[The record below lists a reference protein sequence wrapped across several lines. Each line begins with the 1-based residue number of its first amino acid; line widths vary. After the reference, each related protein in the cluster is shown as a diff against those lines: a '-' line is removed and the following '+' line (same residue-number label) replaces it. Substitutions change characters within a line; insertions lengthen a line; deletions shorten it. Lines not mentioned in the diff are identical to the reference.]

1 MKTGNRMQS
10 ERTHNNECDHLTGLC
25 SREAF
30 YLQVSDILEKDPDT
44 QYDMVVADVE
54 NFKVVNERFG
64 IKNGDKVLCY
74 LADKYQRLLNG
85 EGICTRMHGD
95 VFAMLIRHGDGSWK
109 ERILWQF
116 GENENEMEFRNLV
129 IKYGIYEHVDRRIVP
144 SGMCD
149 RAVLALNRIKKMYG
163 KNVAMYDDSLR
174 ATLLREQQILD
185 TMERALKER
194 QFQVY
199 YQAKYDINTENII
212 GAEALV
218 RWIHPEMGFMSPGE
232 FIPLFEKNGFIVK
245 VDYYVWEEAC
255 KILRKW
261 KEENRTMIPISVNV
275 SRVDFEL
282 PGLVERITHLA
293 DQYEI
298 ERKYLHLEITE
309 SVYTDEPQ
317 QIIQKNSN
325 DRKNILGFI
334 ISLSKWLNLSTIAEG
349 VETKEQ
355 IEKLKS
361 FGCDYVQ
368 GYYYAKP
375 VPYEEFEQLLDKKTE
390 SKASVDVIA
399 KEEEILKI
407 CSGEKY
413 SILIVDDNEMN
424 RELLKSMLEEYYTV
438 HEVCNGQEA
447 MDYLLEHPGKIFL
460 IVLYGEIPLDDMELF
475 NQILEEKQ
483 AKYLFLLDSDGN
495 YIVRYGIT
503 LKEKS
508 LIETLDM
515 VRFDKD
521 NPQVHNSTQVLEKM
535 KKKEEILYAISRGQN
550 EEIGVLTPI
559 PDSSSVEVALMPDHG
574 IDWIMFPA

>member
-64 IKNGDKVLCY
+64 IKN
-74 LADKYQRLLNG
+74 
-85 EGICTRMHGD
+85 GD

-218 RWIHPEMGFMSPGE
+218 RWIHPEM
-232 FIPLFEKNGFIVK
+232 GFIVK

-535 KKKEEILYAISRGQN
+535 KKKEEILYAINRGQN

-559 PDSSSVEVALMPDHG
+559 PDSSSVGVALMPDHG

>member
-212 GAEALV
+212 GAEALE

-447 MDYLLEHPGKIFL
+447 MDYLLEHPGKISL
-460 IVLYGEIPLDDMELF
+460 ILLYGEIPLDDMELF

-495 YIVRYGIT
+495 YIVRYRIT

-535 KKKEEILYAISRGQN
+535 KKKEEILYAINRGQN

-559 PDSSSVEVALMPDHG
+559 PDSSSVGVALMPDHG

>member
-64 IKNGDKVLCY
+64 IKN
-74 LADKYQRLLNG
+74 
-85 EGICTRMHGD
+85 GD

-535 KKKEEILYAISRGQN
+535 KKNEEILYAINRGQN

-559 PDSSSVEVALMPDHG
+559 PDSSSVGVVLMPDHG

>member
-1 MKTGNRMQS
+1 
-10 ERTHNNECDHLTGLC
+10 
-25 SREAF
+25 
-30 YLQVSDILEKDPDT
+30 
-44 QYDMVVADVE
+44 MVVADVE

-535 KKKEEILYAISRGQN
+535 KKNEEILYAINRGQN

-559 PDSSSVEVALMPDHG
+559 PDSSSVGVVLMPDHG

>member
-10 ERTHNNECDHLTGLC
+10 ERTQNNECDYLTGLC

-368 GYYYAKP
+368 GYYYEKP

-535 KKKEEILYAISRGQN
+535 KKKEEILYAFNRGQN

-559 PDSSSVEVALMPDHG
+559 PDSSSVGVALMPDHG

>member
-218 RWIHPEMGFMSPGE
+218 RWIHPEM
-232 FIPLFEKNGFIVK
+232 GFIVK

-535 KKKEEILYAISRGQN
+535 KKKEEILYAINRGQN

-559 PDSSSVEVALMPDHG
+559 PDSSSVGVALMPDHG

>member
-10 ERTHNNECDHLTGLC
+10 ERTNSNECDHLTGLC

-74 LADKYQRLLNG
+74 LSDKYQRLLNG

-212 GAEALV
+212 GAEALE

-535 KKKEEILYAISRGQN
+535 KKKEEILYAINRGQN

-559 PDSSSVEVALMPDHG
+559 PDSSSVGVALMPDHG

>member
-447 MDYLLEHPGKIFL
+447 MDYLLEHPGKISL

-535 KKKEEILYAISRGQN
+535 KKKEELLYAINRGPN
-550 EEIGVLTPI
+550 AELGLLPPI
-559 PDSSSVEVALMPDHG
+559 PDRSSLGVALMPDHG

>member
-218 RWIHPEMGFMSPGE
+218 RWIHPEM
-232 FIPLFEKNGFIVK
+232 GFIVK

-535 KKKEEILYAISRGQN
+535 KKKEKILYAINRGQN

-559 PDSSSVEVALMPDHG
+559 PDSSSVGVALMPDHG

>member
-390 SKASVDVIA
+390 SKASADVIA

-495 YIVRYGIT
+495 YIVRYGIS

-559 PDSSSVEVALMPDHG
+559 PDSSSVGVALMPDHG

>member
-95 VFAMLIRHGDGSWK
+95 VFAMLIRYGDGSWK

-218 RWIHPEMGFMSPGE
+218 RWIHPEM
-232 FIPLFEKNGFIVK
+232 GFIVK

-535 KKKEEILYAISRGQN
+535 KKKEEILYAINRGQN

-559 PDSSSVEVALMPDHG
+559 PDSSSVGVVLMPDHG

>member
-10 ERTHNNECDHLTGLC
+10 ERTQNNECDYLTGLC

-368 GYYYAKP
+368 EYYYAKP

-390 SKASVDVIA
+390 SKASADVIA

-495 YIVRYGIT
+495 YIVRYGIS

-559 PDSSSVEVALMPDHG
+559 PDSSSVGVALMPDHG

>member
-64 IKNGDKVLCY
+64 IKN
-74 LADKYQRLLNG
+74 
-85 EGICTRMHGD
+85 GD

-361 FGCDYVQ
+361 FGCDYV
-368 GYYYAKP
+368 
-375 VPYEEFEQLLDKKTE
+375 
-390 SKASVDVIA
+390 
-399 KEEEILKI
+399 
-407 CSGEKY
+407 
-413 SILIVDDNEMN
+413 
-424 RELLKSMLEEYYTV
+424 
-438 HEVCNGQEA
+438 
-447 MDYLLEHPGKIFL
+447 
-460 IVLYGEIPLDDMELF
+460 
-475 NQILEEKQ
+475 
-483 AKYLFLLDSDGN
+483 
-495 YIVRYGIT
+495 
-503 LKEKS
+503 
-508 LIETLDM
+508 
-515 VRFDKD
+515 
-521 NPQVHNSTQVLEKM
+521 
-535 KKKEEILYAISRGQN
+535 
-550 EEIGVLTPI
+550 
-559 PDSSSVEVALMPDHG
+559 
-574 IDWIMFPA
+574 

>member
-218 RWIHPEMGFMSPGE
+218 RWIHPEMGF
-232 FIPLFEKNGFIVK
+232 IVK

-390 SKASVDVIA
+390 SKASADVIA

-447 MDYLLEHPGKIFL
+447 MDYLLEHPGKISL

-535 KKKEEILYAISRGQN
+535 KKKEEILYAINRGQN

-559 PDSSSVEVALMPDHG
+559 PDSSSVGVALMPDHG

>member
-218 RWIHPEMGFMSPGE
+218 RWIHPEM
-232 FIPLFEKNGFIVK
+232 GFIVK

-535 KKKEEILYAISRGQN
+535 KKNEEILYAINRGQN

-559 PDSSSVEVALMPDHG
+559 PDSSSVGVALMPDHG

>member
-74 LADKYQRLLNG
+74 LSDKYQRLLNG

-218 RWIHPEMGFMSPGE
+218 RWIHPEM
-232 FIPLFEKNGFIVK
+232 GFIVK

-535 KKKEEILYAISRGQN
+535 KKKEEILYAINRGQN

-559 PDSSSVEVALMPDHG
+559 PDSSSVGVVLMPDHG

>member
-64 IKNGDKVLCY
+64 IKN
-74 LADKYQRLLNG
+74 
-85 EGICTRMHGD
+85 GD

-447 MDYLLEHPGKIFL
+447 MDYLLEHPGKISL

-535 KKKEEILYAISRGQN
+535 KKKEEILYAINRGQN

-559 PDSSSVEVALMPDHG
+559 PDSSSVGVALMPDHG

>member
-334 ISLSKWLNLSTIAEG
+334 IILSKWLNLSTIAEG

-390 SKASVDVIA
+390 SKASADVIA

-535 KKKEEILYAISRGQN
+535 KKKEEILYAINRGQN

-559 PDSSSVEVALMPDHG
+559 PDSSSVGVALMPDHG

>member
-10 ERTHNNECDHLTGLC
+10 ERTHNNECDYLTGLC

-95 VFAMLIRHGDGSWK
+95 VFAMLIRYGDGSWK

-149 RAVLALNRIKKMYG
+149 RGVLALNRIKKMYG

-232 FIPLFEKNGFIVK
+232 FILLFEKNGFIVK

-317 QIIQKNSN
+317 QIIQMVNKLREN
-325 DRKNILGFI
+325 GFKI
-334 ISLSKWLNLSTIAEG
+334 EMDDFGSGYSSLNMLSE
-349 VETKEQ
+349 
-355 IEKLKS
+355 L
-361 FGCDYVQ
+361 
-368 GYYYAKP
+368 
-375 VPYEEFEQLLDKKTE
+375 
-390 SKASVDVIA
+390 SVDVIA

-424 RELLKSMLEEYYTV
+424 RELLML
-438 HEVCNGQEA
+438 
-447 MDYLLEHPGKIFL
+447 
-460 IVLYGEIPLDDMELF
+460 
-475 NQILEEKQ
+475 
-483 AKYLFLLDSDGN
+483 
-495 YIVRYGIT
+495 
-503 LKEKS
+503 
-508 LIETLDM
+508 
-515 VRFDKD
+515 
-521 NPQVHNSTQVLEKM
+521 
-535 KKKEEILYAISRGQN
+535 
-550 EEIGVLTPI
+550 
-559 PDSSSVEVALMPDHG
+559 SVEKVIG
-574 IDWIMFPA
+574 K

>member
-368 GYYYAKP
+368 EYYYAKP

-390 SKASVDVIA
+390 SKASADVIA

-495 YIVRYGIT
+495 YIVRYGIS

-559 PDSSSVEVALMPDHG
+559 PDSSSVGVALMPDHG

>member
-10 ERTHNNECDHLTGLC
+10 ERTHSNECDHLTGLC

-212 GAEALV
+212 GAEALE

-495 YIVRYGIT
+495 YIVRYRIT

-535 KKKEEILYAISRGQN
+535 KKKEEILYAINRGQN

-559 PDSSSVEVALMPDHG
+559 PDSSSVGVALMPDHG

>member
-95 VFAMLIRHGDGSWK
+95 VFAMLIRNGDGSWK

-174 ATLLREQQILD
+174 VTLLREQQILD

-495 YIVRYGIT
+495 YIVRYRIT

-535 KKKEEILYAISRGQN
+535 KKKEEILYAINRGQN

-559 PDSSSVEVALMPDHG
+559 PDSSSVGVALMPDHG

>member
-218 RWIHPEMGFMSPGE
+218 RWIHPEM
-232 FIPLFEKNGFIVK
+232 GFIVK

-535 KKKEEILYAISRGQN
+535 KKNEEILYAINRGQN

-559 PDSSSVEVALMPDHG
+559 PDSSSVGVVLMPDHG

>member
-129 IKYGIYEHVDRRIVP
+129 IKYGIYEHVDSRIVP

-212 GAEALV
+212 GAEAFV

-245 VDYYVWEEAC
+245 VDYYVWEEVC

-535 KKKEEILYAISRGQN
+535 KKKEEILYAINRGQN

-559 PDSSSVEVALMPDHG
+559 PDSSSVGVALMPDHG

>member
-149 RAVLALNRIKKMYG
+149 RAVLALNCIKKMYG

-245 VDYYVWEEAC
+245 VDYYVWEEVC

-515 VRFDKD
+515 VRFEKD

-535 KKKEEILYAISRGQN
+535 KKKEEILYAINRGQN

-559 PDSSSVEVALMPDHG
+559 PDSSSVGVELMPDHG

>member
-74 LADKYQRLLNG
+74 LSDKYQRLLNG

-218 RWIHPEMGFMSPGE
+218 RWIHPEM
-232 FIPLFEKNGFIVK
+232 GFIVK

-535 KKKEEILYAISRGQN
+535 KKNEEILYAINRGQN

-559 PDSSSVEVALMPDHG
+559 PDSSSVGVVLMPDHG

>member
-44 QYDMVVADVE
+44 QYDMDVE

-375 VPYEEFEQLLDKKTE
+375 VPYEEFEQLLGKKTE

-447 MDYLLEHPGKIFL
+447 MDYLLEHPGKISL
-460 IVLYGEIPLDDMELF
+460 ILLYGEIPLDDMELF

-483 AKYLFLLDSDGN
+483 AKYLFLMDSDGN

-535 KKKEEILYAISRGQN
+535 KKKEEILYAINRGQN

-559 PDSSSVEVALMPDHG
+559 PDSSSVGVALMPDHG

>member
-95 VFAMLIRHGDGSWK
+95 VFAMPIRHGDGSWK

-218 RWIHPEMGFMSPGE
+218 RWIHPEM
-232 FIPLFEKNGFIVK
+232 GFIVK

-535 KKKEEILYAISRGQN
+535 KKKEEILYAINRGQN

-559 PDSSSVEVALMPDHG
+559 PDSSSVGVALMPDHG

>member
-1 MKTGNRMQS
+1 
-10 ERTHNNECDHLTGLC
+10 
-25 SREAF
+25 
-30 YLQVSDILEKDPDT
+30 
-44 QYDMVVADVE
+44 
-54 NFKVVNERFG
+54 
-64 IKNGDKVLCY
+64 
-74 LADKYQRLLNG
+74 
-85 EGICTRMHGD
+85 
-95 VFAMLIRHGDGSWK
+95 
-109 ERILWQF
+109 
-116 GENENEMEFRNLV
+116 
-129 IKYGIYEHVDRRIVP
+129 
-144 SGMCD
+144 
-149 RAVLALNRIKKMYG
+149 
-163 KNVAMYDDSLR
+163 
-174 ATLLREQQILD
+174 
-185 TMERALKER
+185 MERALKER

-390 SKASVDVIA
+390 SKASADVIA

-424 RELLKSMLEEYYTV
+424 RELLML
-438 HEVCNGQEA
+438 
-447 MDYLLEHPGKIFL
+447 
-460 IVLYGEIPLDDMELF
+460 
-475 NQILEEKQ
+475 
-483 AKYLFLLDSDGN
+483 
-495 YIVRYGIT
+495 
-503 LKEKS
+503 
-508 LIETLDM
+508 
-515 VRFDKD
+515 
-521 NPQVHNSTQVLEKM
+521 
-535 KKKEEILYAISRGQN
+535 
-550 EEIGVLTPI
+550 
-559 PDSSSVEVALMPDHG
+559 SVEKVIG
-574 IDWIMFPA
+574 K

>member
-74 LADKYQRLLNG
+74 LSDKYQRLLNG

-218 RWIHPEMGFMSPGE
+218 RWIHPEMGF
-232 FIPLFEKNGFIVK
+232 IVK

-355 IEKLKS
+355 IEKLKN

-535 KKKEEILYAISRGQN
+535 KKNEEILYAINRGQN

-559 PDSSSVEVALMPDHG
+559 PDSSSVGVALMPDHG

>member
-10 ERTHNNECDHLTGLC
+10 ERTHSNECDHLTGLC

-54 NFKVVNERFG
+54 TFKVVNERFG

-95 VFAMLIRHGDGSWK
+95 VFAMLIRHGDGSWE

-317 QIIQKNSN
+317 QIIQMVNKLREN
-325 DRKNILGFI
+325 GFKI
-334 ISLSKWLNLSTIAEG
+334 EMDDFGSGYSSLNMLSE
-349 VETKEQ
+349 
-355 IEKLKS
+355 L
-361 FGCDYVQ
+361 
-368 GYYYAKP
+368 
-375 VPYEEFEQLLDKKTE
+375 
-390 SKASVDVIA
+390 SVDVIA

-447 MDYLLEHPGKIFL
+447 MDYLLEHPGKISL

-495 YIVRYGIT
+495 YIVRYRIT

-535 KKKEEILYAISRGQN
+535 KKKEEILYAINRGQN

-559 PDSSSVEVALMPDHG
+559 PDSSSVGVALMPDHG

>member
-10 ERTHNNECDHLTGLC
+10 ERTHNNECDYLTGLC

-64 IKNGDKVLCY
+64 IKN
-74 LADKYQRLLNG
+74 
-85 EGICTRMHGD
+85 GD

-447 MDYLLEHPGKIFL
+447 MDYLLEHPGKISL

-535 KKKEEILYAISRGQN
+535 KKKEEILYAINRGQN

-559 PDSSSVEVALMPDHG
+559 PDSSSVGVALMPDHG

>member
-64 IKNGDKVLCY
+64 IKN
-74 LADKYQRLLNG
+74 
-85 EGICTRMHGD
+85 GD

-390 SKASVDVIA
+390 SKASADVIA

-447 MDYLLEHPGKIFL
+447 MDYLLEHPGKISL

-535 KKKEEILYAISRGQN
+535 KKKEEILYAINRGQN

-559 PDSSSVEVALMPDHG
+559 PDSSSVGVALMPDHG